1 MHNLMEYFPLSVDQ
15 YLETEKE
22 TQIRHEYIN
31 GYIHAMVG
39 GSRRHNILTV
49 TISRLFGNH
58 LAGTGC
64 QVYASDMKVKA
75 GSLSDN
81 IYFYPDVMVSCS
93 HQKQDQYTE
102 HEPRLLVEV
111 LSPSTEQF
119 DRLSKLE
126 AYTQILS
133 LEEYLLVD
141 QQVPRIDLYRRA
153 GPQWIL
159 SRYGEGDTVSLLS
172 IDLNLSVAAV
182 YQDVEDIN

>member
-1 MHNLMEYFPLSVDQ
+1 MHNPMEYFPLSVDQ

-22 TQIRHEYIN
+22 SQVRHEFIN

-39 GSRRHNILTV
+39 CSRRHNIITV

-75 GSLSDN
+75 GSQSDN
-81 IYFYPDVMVSCS
+81 IFFYPDVLVSCS
-93 HQKQDQYTE
+93 QNKRDRYIE
-102 HEPRLLVEV
+102 HEPKLLVEV

-126 AYTQILS
+126 AYTQIPS

-141 QQVPRIDLYRRA
+141 QQLLKVDLYRRA
-153 GPQWIL
+153 GA
-159 SRYGEGDTVSLLS
+159 TVDFNLL
-172 IDLNLSVAAV
+172 
-182 YQDVEDIN
+182 QGK